1 MSYLIRSAALTNYV
15 EVARSVGLDP
25 YRQLSDVGISRSAL
39 LDPDIMIPAEAV
51 GRLLEASA
59 EAGAIED
66 FGLRMAETREL
77 SNLGAL
83 GFVVREQPTLR
94 KALESMAHYLRLQN
108 EALHM
113 RVEEAEGVAT
123 IRQDLMGGPP
133 GSVRQAAELVLGVL
147 YRTLSMILG
156 PAWKPR
162 SVCFTHDGPASL
174 AVHGRVFGAPCEF
187 NQDFDGIVCLA
198 SDLDTAIP
206 TYDPVMAHL
215 VRRYLDSMLV
225 QSNATTSDKVRKL
238 VIALLPSGRC
248 SVERIAQHLGV
259 DRRTVHRHLE
269 QYGDSYTSIVD
280 SVRVELVMR
289 YVASRERPLSEVATL
304 LGFSSLSAF
313 SRWFSGRFGCSV
325 STWRSKTS
333 SRIAGASE
341 VDSQPVSALVRELSH
356 HDDPNQP

>member
-1 MSYLIRSAALTNYV
+1 MSYQLRSAALTNYV

-25 YRQLSDVGISRSAL
+25 YQRLSDAGISRSAL

-83 GFVVREQPTLR
+83 GFAMREQPTLR
-94 KALESMAHYLRLQN
+94 KALESMAHYLRLHN
-108 EALHM
+108 EALHL
-113 RVEEAEGVAT
+113 RVEEVEGIAT

-147 YRTLSMILG
+147 YRMLSMILG
-156 PAWKPR
+156 ASWKPR
-162 SVCFTHDGPASL
+162 SVRFTHAAPASL
-174 AVHGRVFGAPCEF
+174 VVHERVFGAPCEF

-198 SDLDTAIP
+198 SDLDAAIP

-225 QSNATTSDKVRKL
+225 QSSETTSDKVRKL
-238 VIALLPSGRC
+238 VIALLPSGEC
-248 SVERIAQHLGV
+248 SVDRVAQYLGV
-259 DRRTVHRHLE
+259 DRRTVHRHLAR
-269 QYGDSYTSIVD
+269 YGDSYLSIVD
-280 SVRVELVMR
+280 TVRVELVMR
-289 YVASRERPLSEVATL
+289 YVESRDRPLSEVATL
-304 LGFSSLSAF
+304 LGFSSSSAF
-313 SRWFSGRFGCSV
+313 SRWFNGRFGCSV
-325 STWRSKTS
+325 STWRSKTP
-333 SRIAGASE
+333 SRITDASE

-356 HDDPNQP
+356 RDDPNQP